1 MTGRTLY
8 FCSHCHG
15 ESRLTIS
22 NLTFT
27 YTEKHTRDCPNRPE
41 QGELERCLRLITRP
55 ATGPISIQP
64 SEPFPPNTARGRR
77 VGIDKP

>member
-1 MTGRTLY
+1 MRDVREGRAVTTARTLY

-15 ESRLTIS
+15 ESKLTIS

-41 QGELERCLRLITRP
+41 PVELERCLRLITRP
-55 ATGPISIQP
+55 AAVAAAWAS
-64 SEPFPPNTARGRR
+64 
-77 VGIDKP
+77 KP